1 MPTAKLN
8 GISLYYEE
16 QGTGPPVVLVSGLG
30 ASHLSWATALPLLR
44 ERFRCITPD
53 NRGTGLSDA
62 PPGPYTIDVMAD
74 DIAGLISH
82 LGVAPVPVVGWSLGG
97 SVVQSLLINHR
108 DLIDRAVMVAA
119 FPSYTQLQ
127 HAWLDASLALRE
139 SDAPD
144 VAKAAFG
151 MPWVFGP
158 RHLFDHQ
165 AAFEGLRLVGSD
177 PHPTSLEAF
186 QAQAAAIRSYDS
198 RAQLSGVTTP
208 TLILVG
214 AEDVLTPV
222 AQSVEMAAL
231 IPDATLIVL
240 PRGGH
245 GVVIEY
251 MEETLREITRFLSTK

>member
-1 MPTAKLN
+1 MPTVSSN

-30 ASHLSWATALPLLR
+30 ASHLSWAAALPILK

-53 NRGTGLSDA
+53 NRGTGRSDT
-62 PPGPYTIDVMAD
+62 PPGPYTIDAMAD
-74 DIAGLISH
+74 DTAGLISH
-82 LGVAPVPVVGWSLGG
+82 LGVAPVRVVGWSLGG
-97 SVVQSLLINHR
+97 SVVQSLLINHG
-108 DLIDRAVMVAA
+108 DLIDRAVLVAA
-119 FPSYTQLQ
+119 LPSYTALQ
-127 HAWLDASLALRE
+127 HAWLDASLALRQ
-139 SDAPD
+139 SDASD
-144 VAKAAFG
+144 VAKAAYG

-158 RHLFDHQ
+158 RHLSDHQ
-165 AAFEGLRLVGSD
+165 AAFDALRLVGAD

-186 QAQAAAIRSYDS
+186 KAQAVAIRTYDS
-198 RAQLSGVTTP
+198 RAQLPGVDTP

-231 IPDATLIVL
+231 IPNATLTVL

-245 GVVIEY
+245 GLVIEY
-251 MEETLREITRFLSTK
+251 MEDTLREIIGFLS